1 MTDSP
6 ILIAKGLSKTFDHD
20 GGHISVLR
28 DVDLTVESGA
38 RIAVIGQSGAGKS
51 TLLHVLG
58 TLDTPT
64 EGTVHYEGKDVFQ
77 LSSREIAQFRNR
89 FIGFMFQ
96 FHHLLNEFSAVENV
110 MIPRL
115 ISQIPRKQAAEDAK
129 ACLESVGLAHR
140 FTHRPGELSGGEQQ
154 RVALAR
160 ALVNRPRML
169 LADEPT
175 GNLDGGTS
183 DEIHA
188 LFDEINETYGTAM
201 LIVTHNRSLAARM
214 PIQLE
219 MRDGRLGPAGEWSA

>member
-6 ILIAKGLSKTFDHD
+6 ILIAKDLSKTFDHD
-20 GGHISVLR
+20 GGQIDVLKG
-28 DVDLTVESGA
+28 VNLEVMAAE

-58 TLDTPT
+58 TLDSPT
-64 EGTVHYEGKDVFQ
+64 RGTVHYEGQDVFG
-77 LSSREIAQFRNR
+77 LSAKEIAQFRNR

-115 ISQIPRKQAAEDAK
+115 ISQIPKKQAAEEAK
-129 ACLESVGLAHR
+129 AMLESVGLAHR

-175 GNLDGGTS
+175 GNLDGRTS

-188 LFDEINETYGTAM
+188 LFDKVNENYGTAM
-201 LIVTHNRSLAARM
+201 LIVTHNRALAARM
-214 PIQLE
+214 PKQLE
-219 MRDGRLGPAGEWSA
+219 MRDGSLCLAEGRVQ